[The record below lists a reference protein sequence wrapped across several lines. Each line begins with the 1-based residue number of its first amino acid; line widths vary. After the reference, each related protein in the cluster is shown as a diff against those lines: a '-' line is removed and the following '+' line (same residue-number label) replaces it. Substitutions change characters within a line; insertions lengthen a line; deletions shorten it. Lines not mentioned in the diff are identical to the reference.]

1 MSRRAV
7 DALFQ
12 ALYLLTDI
20 RFILRETAPVH
31 ELDDEQKVRA
41 GKAIEKLKKQVTI
54 LEEELIG

>member
-20 RFILRETAPVH
+20 RFLLRETAPDH
-31 ELDDEQKVRA
+31 ELDPEQKVRA
-41 GKAIEKLKKQVTI
+41 AKAIEKMKKQVTI
-54 LEEELIG
+54 LEEELS